1 MYNTAPISSHALSL
15 APMRVDTR
23 SLSTVSCVAVCSA
36 EPLPCPCVLGRCL
49 SCPRLS
55 CCVGYKHH
63 NVTLSLARAA
73 RTHRGSAARWRP
85 CCAPAPERRRRNYAD
100 ARRATGTARRRRRRR
115 GPTAP
120 LPRPLWKLRRASRLA
135 LGRRVEACSGA
146 ARPHA
151 SRRARP
157 TTCRAARAARRG
169 RSGARERR
177 PGLPLPTGDLCAR
190 ARRCHLGR
198 GAAPAAVAAR
208 CGLRHQRVC
217 NGCADLMRTRPSLR
231 SPCSTSEILRAGSS
245 EIRASSSEIPPSR
258 CAPRPPP
265 RVTRRRWPARGGIR
279 SRRLRRDGARARA
292 RRPPAPCPAPQGSG
306 AAIARS

>member
-63 NVTLSLARAA
+63 SVTLSLARAA

-85 CCAPAPERRRRNYAD
+85 CCAPAPEAP
-100 ARRATGTARRRRRRR
+100 TPTAP
-115 GPTAP
+115 PTAP

-135 LGRRVEACSGA
+135 LGRRVEVCSGA

-177 PGLPLPTGDLCAR
+177 PGLPLPTGDPCAR

-231 SPCSTSEILRAGSS
+231 SPCST
-245 EIRASSSEIPPSR
+245 
-258 CAPRPPP
+258 
-265 RVTRRRWPARGGIR
+265 
-279 SRRLRRDGARARA
+279 RARSSGRDRARSGRDRARFRPRDA
-292 RRPPAPCPAPQGSG
+292 RRGRRHA
-306 AAIARS
+306 

>member
-157 TTCRAARAARRG
+157 TTCR
-169 RSGARERR
+169 GACC
-177 PGLPLPTGDLCAR
+177 LPW
-190 ARRCHLGR
+190 
-198 GAAPAAVAAR
+198 
-208 CGLRHQRVC
+208 
-217 NGCADLMRTRPSLR
+217 
-231 SPCSTSEILRAGSS
+231 
-245 EIRASSSEIPPSR
+245 PP
-258 CAPRPPP
+258 
-265 RVTRRRWPARGGIR
+265 W
-279 SRRLRRDGARARA
+279 GARAPTWSAPTHRGSLCSCPEMPSRPRRCTSCSGCAMRA
-292 RRPPAPCPAPQGSG
+292 ASSAGV
-306 AAIARS
+306 